1 MTNYKFLSTK
11 FIYLR
16 SSGENSSVAK
26 NPHDAFYKKAD
37 LSHHNEQTRSRRMCL
52 CHYIGK
58 YDGDCIKYA
67 SQAKHTADIHTLVQ
81 KYCTYSLSSVEPKH
95 YEALLMQILNPISH
109 LTKITIFLINSGAI
123 TEMLQVILVVILLA
137 IWLIFSIVF
146 LIAVSQ
152 EFMYDRKHMIRKQD
166 HSKHNL
172 EYHESHRKE
181 YCK

>member
-137 IWLIFSIVF
+137 IWLIFSVAF
-146 LIAVSQ
+146 LVTVSINLIIGHKCEISKQ
-152 EFMYDRKHMIRKQD
+152 ENAKHD
-166 HSKHNL
+166 L
-172 EYHESHRKE
+172 G
-181 YCK
+181 